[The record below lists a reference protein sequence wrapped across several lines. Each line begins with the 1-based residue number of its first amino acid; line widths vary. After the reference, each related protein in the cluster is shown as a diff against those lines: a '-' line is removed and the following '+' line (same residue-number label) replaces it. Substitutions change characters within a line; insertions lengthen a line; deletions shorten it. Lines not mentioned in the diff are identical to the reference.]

1 MSSRESTGPWWRS
14 AVIYQV
20 YPRSFADGNGDG
32 VGDLAGVRARLGYL
46 ADLGVDAIWLSPWY
60 PSPQA
65 DAGYDV
71 ADYRDIDPLFGTLAD
86 AEALIEEAHGVG
98 IRTIIDVIPNHVSS
112 EHAWFKA
119 ALAAPP
125 GSPERDLFWFRPGRG
140 TDGDEPPNGWLS
152 NFGGRTWSRT
162 TNPDGTPGDWYL
174 HLFAPEQPDLNWEN
188 PAVRAEFEDVLRFW
202 LDRGV
207 DGIRIDSAA
216 MLVKDPAL
224 PEVPGGGPAST
235 IDDGTLAG
243 HPYVDR
249 DEVHEVYRGWRR
261 VTDGYA
267 GDRALIGEVWLP
279 DRERFTAYL
288 RSDELHTAFNFDV
301 LSCPW
306 DAARLRACIDGT
318 LEAHALIGA
327 PATWVLSNHDVT
339 RHLTRYGRADSTF
352 DFNNRQ
358 NGNPVDLVLGERR
371 ARAAILLTLSLPGSA
386 YLYQGEELGLWEV
399 EDIPFELRQDPMFHR
414 SGHADAGRDGC
425 RVPLPWSGD
434 EPPFGFSPPDA
445 TAAPWLPQPEVWKDR
460 TVQAQLGDP
469 LSMLEL
475 YRSALRIRRTEGV
488 LGDGPLRWLPA
499 GDGVLA
505 FARERDAA
513 DGLLCVVNLGGADV
527 ALPAHRG
534 VLLSSRPLDG
544 DVLPTD
550 TAAWLRL

>member
-1 MSSRESTGPWWRS
+1 MTADSTGPWWRS

-20 YPRSFADGNGDG
+20 YPRSFADGSGDG
-32 VGDLAGVRARLGYL
+32 VGDLAGVRAGLGYL

-71 ADYRDIDPLFGTLAD
+71 ADYRDIDPLFGTLAE
-86 AEALIEEAHGVG
+86 AEALIDEAHEAG
-98 IRTIIDVIPNHVSS
+98 IRTIIDIIPNHVSA
-112 EHAWFKA
+112 EHPWITA
-119 ALAAPP
+119 ALAAAP

-140 TDGDEPPNGWLS
+140 ENGDEPPNGWLS

-162 TNPDGTPGDWYL
+162 TNADGTPGDWYL

-188 PAVRAEFEDVLRFW
+188 PKVREEFEDVLRFW

-216 MLVKDPAL
+216 MLVKDPSL

-235 IDDGTLAG
+235 IDDATLAG

-249 DEVHEVYRGWRR
+249 DEVHEIYRGWRR
-261 VTDGYA
+261 VTDAYD

-288 RSDELHTAFNFDV
+288 RPDELHTAFNFDF

-306 DAARLRACIDGT
+306 DARRLRACIDGT
-318 LEAHALIGA
+318 MDAHALVGA

-339 RHLTRYGRADSTF
+339 RHVTRYGREDSSF

-358 NGNPVDLVLGERR
+358 NGNPVDLALGERR
-371 ARAAILLTLSLPGSA
+371 ARAAILLSLALPGSA

-399 EDIPFELRQDPMFHR
+399 EDIPYELRRDPMFHR

-434 EPPFGFSPPDA
+434 EPPFGFSPA
-445 TAAPWLPQPEVWKDR
+445 GAAASPWLPQPEDWKDR

-475 YRSALRIRRTEGV
+475 YRAALGLRRAEGV
-488 LGDGPLRWLPA
+488 LGDGPMRWLPSDDA
-499 GDGVLA
+499 VLA
-505 FARERDAA
+505 FARERDGAEP
-513 DGLLCVVNLGGADV
+513 LLCVVNLGAATV
-527 ALPAHRG
+527 PLPAHRG
-534 VLLSSRPLDG
+534 VLVSSRPLDG
-544 DVLPTD
+544 DTLPGD
-550 TAAWLRL
+550 TAAWLRG